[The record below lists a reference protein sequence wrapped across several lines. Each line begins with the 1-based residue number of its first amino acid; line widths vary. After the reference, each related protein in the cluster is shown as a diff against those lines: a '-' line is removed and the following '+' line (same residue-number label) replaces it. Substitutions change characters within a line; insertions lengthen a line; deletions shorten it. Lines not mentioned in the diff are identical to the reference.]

1 MPETAPAQKMKIQC
15 PNCGVK
21 LDVSELEAF
30 SQVSCPRCDTRITIP
45 KWFKDNILLEER
57 FFDNPQK
64 VLYRSLEPALDRE
77 ATVKIIKSSACSKE
91 TVEAFLASARKQA
104 TISSSCIASIYA
116 CGMTEEGAYVVSQ
129 YAAPVEWPST
139 EWRENSCFLNLAA
152 DLVSAV
158 AEAAKAGIHH
168 GNICPANVLINTEKD
183 LLVTDFGSA
192 VSLGTEP
199 GTFAAPERKAGTPAT
214 VEEDVYSMGAC
225 IYYMATGIIPEKGSI
240 KPIGELKKGLPFN
253 VVESIM
259 KMLSEEPS
267 KRPVNLT
274 ELASVFR
281 GSGEAVSKPGAKKR
295 LKRSGAVHVKVVR
308 APHKKVSLL
317 NVLLVIACVV
327 ALCLGSVYL
336 ILGKQEVVR
345 PGSKSEKNTV
355 AVEDKANRS
364 DGVNAGGYVLPAECL
379 KARPRPADL
388 DFKQMKEK
396 NQNYLKLVPPDKQEI
411 EKERLRLVGG
421 SLDFLKDCMKGG
433 AYNRAENYP
442 IRLRDGSVIKGIIP
456 YAPNKENLV
465 TVRRPNDQDAVKIP
479 FASLEFLQMVDIL
492 KFYAEKREEMALG
505 KLNRLMKGEIF
516 NIYLRAALLCDWYEK
531 PEEAKNCI
539 ALALKYRPHGKE
551 EILKFGLPLP
561 EVEK

>member
-1 MPETAPAQKMKIQC
+1 M
-15 PNCGVK
+15 
-21 LDVSELEAF
+21 
-30 SQVSCPRCDTRITIP
+30 
-45 KWFKDNILLEER
+45 
-57 FFDNPQK
+57 
-64 VLYRSLEPALDRE
+64 DRE
-77 ATVKIIKSSACSKE
+77 ATVKIIKNGGCSQE
-91 TVEAFLASARKQA
+91 ILDDFLSSARKQA
-104 TISSSCIASIYA
+104 TISNSCIASIYG
-116 CGMTEEGAYVVSQ
+116 CGTTEEGVYVVSQ
-129 YAAPVEWPST
+129 YTAPVEWPSA

-152 DLVSAV
+152 DLIGAV
-158 AEAAKAGIHH
+158 AEAAKAGVHH
-168 GNICPANVLINTEKD
+168 GNLCPANILINPEKD

-192 VSLGTEP
+192 VALGTEP
-199 GTFAAPERKAGTPAT
+199 GAFAAPERKAGSPAT

-225 IYYMATGIIPEKGSI
+225 IYYMATGVIPEKGSI

-259 KMLSEEPS
+259 KMLSEEPA

-281 GSGEAVSKPGAKKR
+281 GSGEAVLKPVAKKR

-308 APHKKVSLL
+308 APRKKVSLL
-317 NVLLVIACVV
+317 NVLLVIAFVA
-327 ALCLGSVYL
+327 ALCLGGIY
-336 ILGKQEVVR
+336 IALGKQESSR
-345 PGSKSEKNTV
+345 SGGEIEKNTV
-355 AVEDKANRS
+355 AVENKANLD

-379 KARPRPADL
+379 NARPRPADL

-433 AYNRAENYP
+433 AYNRADDYP
-442 IRLRDGSVIKGIIP
+442 IRLKDGSVIKGIIP

-465 TVRRPNDQDAVKIP
+465 TIRRPNDQDAVKIP
-479 FASLEFLQMVDIL
+479 FASLEFLQMMDIL

-505 KLNRLMKGEIF
+505 KLNRLMKGEIY
-516 NIYLRAALLCDWYEK
+516 NIYLRTALLCDWYEK
-531 PEEAKNCI
+531 PEEAKKCI
-539 ALALKYRPHGKE
+539 ALALKYRPQNKK

-561 EVEK
+561 AEEK